1 MNKCDVNL
9 NCGSIQGENKS
20 AYSNIGN
27 TFNISFKDGGYKQV
41 IKPDGTIEVYSF
53 DYIEK
58 DSNQLCKYLIQRIT
72 DLEKTISD
80 KDIIIKSKEDIIS
93 ILMTK

>member
-20 AYSNIGN
+20 IYSNIGN

-41 IKPDGTIEVYSF
+41 IRPDGTIEVYSF

-58 DSNQLCKYLIQRIT
+58 ESNQFYQHLIQRIT
-72 DLEKTISD
+72 DLERTISD
-80 KDIIIKSKEDIIS
+80 KDIIIKSKEEIIS

>member
-20 AYSNIGN
+20 TYSNIGN

-41 IKPDGTIEVYSF
+41 IRPDGTIEVYSF

-58 DSNQLCKYLIQRIT
+58 ESNQFYQHLIQRIT
-72 DLEKTISD
+72 DLERTISD